1 MAEIQDEFGI
11 FANELLSLQFLLLS
25 RILYLLDA
33 VTLNMSQSGY
43 NLNDLA
49 REAQSRWLKPAEVLF
64 ILQNHENQMITNEP
78 PQKPGS
84 GSLFLFNK
92 RVLRFFRKDGHSW
105 RRKRDGRTVGEAHER
120 LKVGN
125 VEALNCYYAHGEQN
139 PNFQR
144 RSYWMLNPAYEHIV
158 LVHYRDIS
166 ELQARN
172 NAGAISQFSPISSS
186 TFSQSPISGNTQ
198 QLGSSSL
205 LGESYDQ
212 IHNLSSPGSVEFS
225 SSVVIKSN
233 GMNYSQ
239 DIERTEEVTSS
250 SSHEI
255 SQALRRLE
263 EQLSLNDDSL
273 EEIGNCYTQNENSH
287 DSEKSTQ
294 GQAPSVPGQGYD
306 IEHQQKLL
314 GHEDWTEMLDGCN
327 SSEDVLAQARHVDK
341 FDRNGVLLAEWTKE
355 PVAEQDGYTWLDY
368 GGTNAQDV
376 SLPVAKE
383 VQNLAHPAYSAA
395 VKTYMINPD
404 NYTTLF
410 DHSQI
415 GISLEEDLGLT
426 IAQTQKFTIQEI
438 SPEWAFASETTKVF
452 IIGSFLCDPS
462 YSAWTCMFGD
472 TEVPVQIIQ
481 EGVICCPAPPH
492 PPGKV
497 TICVTSGNRESCSEV
512 REFEYRVKPTVC
524 SHCSQPQREASR
536 SPEEMLLLVRLVQ
549 LLLSNPSMQKGD
561 TSESGVDLLGKS
573 RADEDSWGQVI
584 EALLAGTST
593 LSITTDWLLEE
604 LVKDKLQSWLSSKSQ
619 DDNMRCCSLS
629 KKEQGVIHIISGLGF
644 EWALHPILKSGVNV
658 NFRDIN
664 GWTALHW
671 AARFGR
677 EKMVAALIA
686 ADASAGAVTD
696 PNSKDP
702 TGKTAA
708 SIAATWG
715 HKGLAGYLS
724 EVALTSHLYS
734 LTLEESELSKG
745 SADVEA
751 ERTLIRIPKTSP
763 TTNEDQL
770 SLKDSLA
777 AARNAAQAAARIQS
791 AFRAHSFRRRQQ
803 KEAAIS
809 AASST
814 SRDEYGIL
822 ASDIPELSAASKFAF
837 RNSRDYNSAALSIQ
851 KKYRGW
857 KGRKDFLAFRQKVVK
872 IQAHVRG
879 YQVRKN
885 YKVCWAVGILEKVVL
900 RWRRRGVGLR
910 GFRLETDAIDESED
924 EDILRVFRKQKVDV
938 TIDEAVS
945 RVLSMV
951 DSPEARQQYR
961 RILEKY
967 RQAKAE
973 LDGAEREI
981 SSTSYDVSSME
992 NDDIYQFV

>member
-1 MAEIQDEFGI
+1 
-11 FANELLSLQFLLLS
+11 
-25 RILYLLDA
+25 
-33 VTLNMSQSGY
+33 MSQSGY
-43 NLNDLA
+43 NINDLV

-64 ILQNHENQMITNEP
+64 ILESHENQMITHEP

-139 PNFQR
+139 SNFQR

-166 ELQARN
+166 EAMN
-172 NAGAISQFSPISSS
+172 NGGIISSS
-186 TFSQSPISGNTQ
+186 TFNQSPISCNTLQ
-198 QLGSSSL
+198 PGSSAL
-205 LGESYDQ
+205 TGESYD
-212 IHNLSSPGSVEFS
+212 HFYNLSSPGSVEFS
-225 SSVVIKSN
+225 SDDVNKRN
-233 GMNYSQ
+233 GMNYSN
-239 DIERTEEVTSS
+239 DIGRTEKVTSS
-250 SSHEI
+250 SSLEM

-273 EEIGNCYTQNENSH
+273 EEISNFYAQNENSH
-287 DSEKSTQ
+287 GTEDAIQ
-294 GQAPSVPGQGYD
+294 GQARSGPAEGYNV
-306 IEHQQKLL
+306 EHYQQLL
-314 GHEDWTEMLDGCN
+314 GHDDWKEMLDGYN
-327 SSEDVLAQARHVDK
+327 TSEVVVPQVRHVNEFK
-341 FDRNGVLLAEWTKE
+341 GNGIPHTEWTKE
-355 PVAEQDGYTWLDY
+355 PVAEQDGYTWLDFP
-368 GGTNAQDV
+368 GTNAQNV
-376 SLPVAKE
+376 SMPFDKE
-383 VQNLAHPAYSAA
+383 IQNLTYPAYSPAI
-395 VKTYMINPD
+395 KSYLTNPES
-404 NYTTLF
+404 YTTLF
-410 DHSQI
+410 DQ
-415 GISLEEDLGLT
+415 GQNGFSLEDDLGLT
-426 IAQTQKFTIQEI
+426 IAKKQKFTIREI
-438 SPEWAFASETTKVF
+438 SPEWVYALETTKVF

-462 YSAWTCMFGD
+462 ESAWTCMFGD
-472 TEVPVQIIQ
+472 IEVPVSIAQ
-481 EGVICCPAPPH
+481 EGVICCHAPPH
-492 PPGKV
+492 SPGKV
-497 TICVTSGNRESCSEV
+497 TICITSGNRESCSEV
-512 REFEYRVKPTVC
+512 REFEYRIKPTVC
-524 SHCSQPQREASR
+524 SHCSQPEREASR
-536 SPEEMLLLVRLVQ
+536 GLEEILLLVRLAQ
-549 LLLSNPSMQKGD
+549 LLLSNPSLQKGD
-561 TSESGVDLLGKS
+561 ASESGVDLLGKS
-573 RADEDSWGQVI
+573 RVGEDSWGQVI

-593 LSITTDWLLEE
+593 SSTTTDWLLEE
-604 LVKDKLQSWLSSKSQ
+604 LLKDKFLNWISSKSQ
-619 DDNMRCCSLS
+619 EDSSNLPSCSLS

-696 PNSKDP
+696 PNSQDP

-708 SIAATWG
+708 FIAATWG

-724 EVALTSHLYS
+724 EVALTSHLSS
-734 LTLEESELSKG
+734 LMLEESELSKG

-751 ERTLIRIPKTSP
+751 ERTLNNIPKTSP
-763 TTNEDQL
+763 TTHEDQL

-777 AARNAAQAAARIQS
+777 AVRNAAQAAARIQS
-791 AFRAHSFRRRQQ
+791 AFRTHSFRRRQQ
-803 KEAAIS
+803 REAATD

-822 ASDIPELSAASKFAF
+822 SSDIPELSAASKFAF

-851 KKYRGW
+851 KKFRGW

-910 GFRLETDAIDESED
+910 GFRHDTDAIDETED
-924 EDILRVFRKQKVDV
+924 EDILKVFRKQKVDA

-951 DSPEARQQYR
+951 EFPEARQQYSR
-961 RILEKY
+961 MLGKY
-967 RQAKAE
+967 HQAKAE
-973 LDGAEREI
+973 LDGTESEA
-981 SSTSYDVSSME
+981 SSTSYNVSNIE
-992 NDDIYQFV
+992 NDNIYQFS

>member
-1 MAEIQDEFGI
+1 
-11 FANELLSLQFLLLS
+11 
-25 RILYLLDA
+25 
-33 VTLNMSQSGY
+33 MSQSGY
-43 NLNDLA
+43 NFNDLV
-49 REAQSRWLKPAEVLF
+49 REAQIRWLKPAEVLF
-64 ILQNHENQMITNEP
+64 ILQNHEDQMITHEP

-198 QLGSSSL
+198 QLGSSPL

-225 SSVVIKSN
+225 SSVVVKSN
-233 GMNYSQ
+233 GTNYSQ

-250 SSHEI
+250 SSHDI
-255 SQALRRLE
+255 SQALRRIE

-273 EEIGNCYTQNENSH
+273 EEIGIFYTQNENSN

-294 GQAPSVPGQGYD
+294 GQAPSVPEQGYD
-306 IEHQQKLL
+306 IEHQQQLL

-327 SSEDVLAQARHVDK
+327 SSEDVLAQVRDVDK
-341 FDRNGVLLAEWTKE
+341 FNGNGMLPADWTKE
-355 PVAEQDGYTWLDY
+355 LVAEQDDYTWLDY
-368 GGTNAQDV
+368 NRGTNAQDV

-383 VQNLAHPAYSAA
+383 VQNLAYPAYSAA
-395 VKTYMINPD
+395 VKTYMTNPD
-404 NYTTLF
+404 SYTTLF
-410 DHSQI
+410 DHNQI
-415 GISLEEDLGLT
+415 GISHEEDLGLT
-426 IAQTQKFTIQEI
+426 IAQKQKFTIREI
-438 SPEWAFASETTKVF
+438 SPEWVYASETTKVF

-462 YSAWTCMFGD
+462 DSAWTCMFGD

-481 EGVICCPAPPH
+481 QGVICCHAPPH

-512 REFEYRVKPTVC
+512 REFEYRVKPTAC
-524 SHCSQPQREASR
+524 SHCSQPQREARR

-549 LLLSNPSMQKGD
+549 LLLSNPSMQKAD

-584 EALLAGTST
+584 EALLVGTST
-593 LSITTDWLLEE
+593 LSSTTDWLLEE
-604 LVKDKLQSWLSSKSQ
+604 LVKDKLQNWLSLRSQ
-619 DDNMRCCSLS
+619 DDNMPCCSLS

-644 EWALHPILKSGVNV
+644 EWALHPILKSGVHV

-677 EKMVAALIA
+677 ERMVAALIA

-696 PNSKDP
+696 PSSKDP

-708 SIAATWG
+708 SIAATCG

-724 EVALTSHLYS
+724 EVALTSHLSS

-751 ERTLIRIPKTSP
+751 ERTLINIPKTSP

-777 AARNAAQAAARIQS
+777 AVRNAAQAAARIQS

-803 KEAAIS
+803 KEAAIY

-814 SRDEYGIL
+814 CIDEYGIL
-822 ASDIPELSAASKFAF
+822 SSDIPELSAASKFAF
-837 RNSRDYNSAALSIQ
+837 RNSRDYNTAALSIQ

-910 GFRLETDAIDESED
+910 GFRHETDAIDEIED
-924 EDILRVFRKQKVDV
+924 EDILRVFRKQKVDAA
-938 TIDEAVS
+938 IDAAVS

-951 DSPEARQQYR
+951 ESPAARQQYR
-961 RILEKY
+961 RLLEKY

-973 LDGAEREI
+973 FDGAERET
-981 SSTSYDVSSME
+981 SSTSYDG
-992 NDDIYQFV
+992 I